1 MIDVLIAT
9 ANHGKANEIK
19 EIFKDSPFHPH
30 FLFDY
35 PELMSIAIQEN
46 ASSFE
51 GNALIKAL
59 IIGQAAKAL
68 VLADDNGLCVDALN
82 GGPGVLSARYS
93 PEKTD
98 MANNLKLLNA
108 LTSVPMT
115 ERGCHYSC
123 SVAIYDHKDNFVAT
137 TEARWLGRVALSSR
151 GDKSFGYAPIFLA
164 QDFNYEKTNAECDPQ
179 ELININHR
187 GQAFKKALQILK
199 NRY

>member
-68 VLADDNGLCVDALN
+68 VLADDKRFVCRCFKWWAWCFICPLFT
-82 GGPGVLSARYS
+82 R
-93 PEKTD
+93 
-98 MANNLKLLNA
+98 
-108 LTSVPMT
+108 
-115 ERGCHYSC
+115 
-123 SVAIYDHKDNFVAT
+123 KD
-137 TEARWLGRVALSSR
+137 
-151 GDKSFGYAPIFLA
+151 
-164 QDFNYEKTNAECDPQ
+164 
-179 ELININHR
+179 
-187 GQAFKKALQILK
+187 
-199 NRY
+199 